1 MGKLRPDARRLS
13 AHDVMTETLDANP
26 ARRMGW
32 LAAWLT
38 LPLFVIA
45 LRLADL
51 QCRLQP
57 LFLDVFAQTRT
68 IEEELP
74 ARNGRILGADG
85 SVLADDVTHYDVLVH
100 YRWLEQPPDPTWLR
114 RQAWARLSRAERRY
128 SHLVAAELSQ
138 AQARQAR
145 LWDELSLVTG
155 LSAAELNA
163 RRQVVQDRV
172 EHIVWSVEQRQA
184 ERHAASQYSVSSE
197 AVATPAGLWGR
208 LQQAGR
214 QLIEALTQPP
224 PRPQVEP
231 LVVREQEEFH
241 PVLLGVSA
249 DVAAEIEA
257 HPERFPGVKIALRTR
272 RIYPQGDLAAHLLG
286 TRVTLREGPKVSEG
300 RSGLERHYDHLL
312 SGRRGK
318 LRTVVNRQGEALRSE
333 TLVPPQHGSDL
344 VLTLEIP
351 WQRRAE
357 ALLDAALQRRLPETV
372 AEDESPRLS
381 RQTSEPPRGG
391 CVIVLDVHTGAVLVA
406 AAAPRF
412 DANHLITPDPVT
424 WQAAVEDPRKPFFPR
439 VTQMAVAPGSIFK
452 IVTAVALLESGTC
465 SPDATVYCRGYLDR
479 PDQHRCLTFR
489 HFGYGHGYVDLSDA
503 LSRSCNVYFFQGAR
517 RVGAEALVSWARRLG
532 FGRATGIDLPSE
544 TGGHLPG
551 QDQPAG
557 RRWSTGDTLGLAIGQ
572 SSLTVTPLQVARL
585 MAAVAN
591 DGTLITP
598 YLVAAT
604 GSVAVTVPTFAEN
617 SPPPWAHPE
626 PAPIEGLRPETL
638 AAIRAGLY
646 RVVHDPQGTG
656 YHSVRLAEVP
666 IAGKT
671 GTAEVGGE
679 RPDHAWFAGYVPAD
693 QPRYAIVVVLEH
705 GGSGSRSAGPV
716 ARELVRS
723 MLESGL
729 ISGNNTL
736 TSRDSDFHA
745 R

>member
-1 MGKLRPDARRLS
+1 MGQRRPDAWRLS
-13 AHDVMTETLDANP
+13 AHEVMTETLDANP

-38 LPLFVIA
+38 LPLLVVA

-51 QCRLQP
+51 QCRLQHS
-57 LFLDVFAQTRT
+57 FLEVFTQTRT

-85 SVLADDVTHYDVLVH
+85 SVLADDVTQYDVLVH
-100 YRWLEQPPDPTWLR
+100 YRWLEQPPDPAWLR
-114 RQAWARLSRAERRY
+114 RQAWSRLSRAERRQP
-128 SHLVAAELSQ
+128 HLVAAELSQ
-138 AQARQAR
+138 AQVRQTR
-145 LWDELSLVTG
+145 LWDDLSAVTG
-155 LSAAELNA
+155 VSAAELDA
-163 RRQVVQDRV
+163 RRQAIQDLV

-184 ERHAASQYSVSSE
+184 ERRVASQQLMSS
-197 AVATPAGLWGR
+197 AVRATPDGLWGR

-214 QLIEALTQPP
+214 HLVEALTQPP
-224 PRPQVEP
+224 PRLQVEP

-241 PVLLGVSA
+241 PVILGVSA

-257 HPERFPGVKIALRTR
+257 HPERFPGVKITLRTR

-286 TRVTLREGPKVSEG
+286 TRVALREGPKVSEG
-300 RSGLERHYDHLL
+300 RSGLERQYDHLL
-312 SGRRGK
+312 SGRRGIQ
-318 LRTVVNRQGEALRSE
+318 RTVVNRQGEALRTE
-333 TLVPPQHGSDL
+333 TLRPPQHGSDV

-357 ALLDAALQRRLPETV
+357 ALLDAALQRRLPETI
-372 AEDESPRLS
+372 AEDESPRS
-381 RQTSEPPRGG
+381 SPQVSEPPRGG

-412 DANHLITPDPVT
+412 DVNHLITPDPVT

-452 IVTAVALLESGTC
+452 VVTAVALLESGTYA
-465 SPDATVYCRGYLDR
+465 SDATVYCRGFLDR

-489 HFGYGHGYVDLSDA
+489 HFGYGHGFVDLSDA

-517 RVGAEALVSWARRLG
+517 RVGAEALVTWANRLG
-532 FGRATGIDLPSE
+532 FGRPTGIDLPGES
-544 TGGHLPG
+544 GGHV
-551 QDQPAG
+551 PALDKSPG
-557 RRWSTGDTLGLAIGQ
+557 RRWSAGDTLGLAIGQ

-591 DGTLITP
+591 EGTLITP

-604 GSVAVTVPTFAEN
+604 GSLAVTIPTWAEN
-617 SPPPWAHPE
+617 NPPPGAQPE
-626 PAPIEGLRPETL
+626 PTPIEGLRPETL

-646 RVVHDPQGTG
+646 RVVHDPHGTG

-671 GTAEVGGE
+671 GTAEVGGGQ
-679 RPDHAWFAGYVPAD
+679 PDHAWFAGYVPAD

-705 GGSGSRSAGPV
+705 GGSGSRAAGPV

-729 ISGNNTL
+729 ISGNNAVTARES
-736 TSRDSDFHA
+736 TFHA
-745 R
+745 Q

>member
-1 MGKLRPDARRLS
+1 MERRRPDAWRLS

-38 LPLFVIA
+38 LPLFVVG

-57 LFLDVFAQTRT
+57 SFLEVFAQTRT

-74 ARNGRILGADG
+74 ARNGRILGTDG
-85 SVLADDVTHYDVLVH
+85 SVLADDVAHYDVLVH
-100 YRWLEQPPDPTWLR
+100 YRWLEQPADPTWLR
-114 RQAWARLSRAERRY
+114 RQAWARLSRAERRQ

-138 AQARQAR
+138 AQARQTR
-145 LWDELSLVTG
+145 LWDDLSAVTG
-155 LSAAELNA
+155 LSAAELDV
-163 RRQVVQDRV
+163 RRQAIQDRV
-172 EHIVWSVEQRQA
+172 EQIVWSVEQRQA
-184 ERHAASQYSVSSE
+184 ERRVASQHAMSSE
-197 AVATPAGLWGR
+197 AEAKPGELWGR
-208 LQQAGR
+208 LQEAAGK
-214 QLIEALTQPP
+214 LFEGLTQPP

-231 LVVREQEEFH
+231 VVVREQEEFH
-241 PVLLGVSA
+241 PVVLGVSA

-300 RSGLERHYDHLL
+300 RSGLERQYDHLL

-318 LRTVVNRQGEALRSE
+318 QRTVVNRHGEVLRTE
-333 TLVPPQHGSDL
+333 TLIPPQHGSDV

-357 ALLDAALQRRLPETV
+357 ALLDAALQHHLPETV
-372 AEDESPRLS
+372 AEDESPRS
-381 RQTSEPPRGG
+381 TQQTSEPPRGG
-391 CVIVLDVHTGAVLVA
+391 CVVVLDVHTGALLVA

-412 DANHLITPDPVT
+412 DANQLITPDPVT
-424 WQAAVEDPRKPFFPR
+424 WQAVVEDPRKPFFPR

-452 IVTAVALLESGTC
+452 VVTAMALLESGTC
-465 SPDATVYCRGYLDR
+465 SPDATIYCRGFLDR

-489 HFGYGHGYVDLSDA
+489 HFGYGHGHVDLSDA

-517 RVGAEALVSWARRLG
+517 RIGAEALMTWAARLG
-532 FGRATGIDLPSE
+532 FGRATGIDLPGES
-544 TGGHLPG
+544 GGHLPAL
-551 QDQPAG
+551 DKLAG
-557 RRWSTGDTLGLAIGQ
+557 RRWSAGDTLGLAIGQ

-591 DGTLITP
+591 DGALITP
-598 YLVAAT
+598 YVVAAT
-604 GSVAVTVPTFAEN
+604 GAVAMDAPSLAEN
-617 SPPPWAHPE
+617 SAGPWAHPE
-626 PAPIEGLRPETL
+626 PTPIEGLRPETL

-646 RVVHDPQGTG
+646 RVVHDPHGTG

-671 GTAEVGGE
+671 GTAEVGGGQ
-679 RPDHAWFAGYVPAD
+679 PDHAWFAGYVPAE

-705 GGSGSRSAGPV
+705 GGSGSRAAGPV

-729 ISGNNTL
+729 ISGNNAVTARE
-736 TSRDSDFHA
+736 SNFHA